1 MNEQHEFLW
10 GTATS
15 AYQIEGA
22 WNEDGK
28 GLSIWDTFCDRPG
41 KIKDGTSGRV
51 TCDHY
56 HRVEQDVAMMAALGL
71 NSYRFSIS
79 WPRVFPQGQ
88 GPVNHKGLDFYK
100 QLVDTLLKHQLV
112 PMITLYHWDLPQALE
127 QKGGWLA
134 RDTTER
140 FAEYAALMVKSLGDR
155 VRLWTTINE
164 PATIMTHGYISG
176 KHAPGFKNPI
186 KALRACHFLLLAHAK
201 ARAAIKSHD
210 QDLQVGL
217 VNCFNPVYKAGHRRM
232 VESGWV
238 HHSVNRLFMDP
249 VYHGRYPAPY
259 QAFMN
264 LLTAGRLQR
273 DLELIAKPLDFLGV
287 NYYMPLVKPGLGRV
301 VPSADAVLS
310 SRTLPRTAMGWP
322 IYPQGL
328 ADLLHW
334 LDRTYKHPLIYVT
347 ENGAAFEDQV
357 QDGLVEDRARIDFL
371 SEHIQAMRRARR
383 AGVRI
388 KGYYVWSW
396 MDNFEWS
403 YGLSKRFGIVY
414 NDAPQQQRLLKASAH
429 WYGELIRQGIE
440 QGL

>member
-1 MNEQHEFLW
+1 MNEQHDFLW

-79 WPRVFPQGQ
+79 WPRVLPQGQ

-112 PMITLYHWDLPQALE
+112 PMITLYHWDLPETLE
-127 QKGGWLA
+127 QQGGWLKRA
-134 RDTTER
+134 TTDR
-140 FAEYAALMVKSLGDR
+140 FADYAALMAKTLGDR
-155 VRLWTTINE
+155 VMLWTTINE

-176 KHAPGFKNPI
+176 KHAPGMKNVF
-186 KALRACHFLLLAHAK
+186 KALGAGHFLLLAHTK
-201 ARAAIKSHD
+201 ARAAIKSHH

-217 VNCFNPVYKAGHRRM
+217 VNCFSPVYKAGQRPM
-232 VESGWV
+232 LEKGWV
-238 HHSVNRLFMDP
+238 HHSINRFFMDP
-249 VYHGRYPAPY
+249 IYHGYYPAPY
-259 QAFMN
+259 QALMH
-264 LLTAGRLQR
+264 LVVPGWLAS
-273 DLELIAKPLDFLGV
+273 DLDLMTMPLDFLGV
-287 NYYMPLVKPGLGRV
+287 NYYMPFVKPGRAKPTADGKL
-301 VPSADAVLS
+301 PSRD
-310 SRTLPRTAMGWP
+310 LPKTAMGWP
-322 IYPQGL
+322 IYAQGL
-328 ADLLHW
+328 EDLLLW
-334 LDRTYKHPLIYVT
+334 LDRTYGHPLIYIT
-347 ENGAAFEDQV
+347 ENGAAFDDQV
-357 QDGLVEDRARIDFL
+357 QDGRVEDQARIDFL
-371 SEHIQAMRRARR
+371 RDHIEAMLRARR
-383 AGVRI
+383 ARVRV

-403 YGLSKRFGIVY
+403 YGLSKRFGLVY
-414 NDAPQQQRLLKASAH
+414 NDARFQQRLPKASAR
-429 WYGELIRQGIE
+429 WYGEMIKR
-440 QGL
+440 GLDQRL